1 MFGFIKKTIITIIG
15 CSGLSGYN
23 ALNCVSM
30 NNQER
35 RVTPILVNI
44 NSNEPLFSYTV
55 SPSINEV
62 VAAIALIILMGNCI
76 PDVIK
81 KMEIKVFNLHRLMKR
96 VICLGMKLLRVNVDQ
111 MQLFVMIDGVR
122 VMINA
127 NVNVKN

>member
-1 MFGFIKKTIITIIG
+1 
-15 CSGLSGYN
+15 
-23 ALNCVSM
+23 M

-96 VICLGMKLLRVNVDQ
+96 VICLGMKLLRVNVD
-111 MQLFVMIDGVR
+111 
-122 VMINA
+122 
-127 NVNVKN
+127 